1 MRRVAICGPRTI
13 AGTAEHAKPH
23 HSFTVNSSCERRHIH
38 ATTPQVTAAPAIT
51 DGTVPSSFAARPDS
65 NAPRSFDELMK
76 ILLTARTRPRRC
88 SGGTDFITVSRMI
101 PLPLWDATVATS
113 PPTHTTHTSDNPNTH
128 TPT

>member
-23 HSFTVNSSCERRHIH
+23 HSFTVNSSRERRHIH

-65 NAPRSFDELMK
+65 NAPSSFDELMK
-76 ILLTARTRPRRC
+76 IPLTDRKRGVEGKSVSVRVDLGGRRIIKKKKENQTNQ
-88 SGGTDFITVSRMI
+88 SVM
-101 PLPLWDATVATS
+101 
-113 PPTHTTHTSDNPNTH
+113 N
-128 TPT
+128 